1 MEPGPPAETKPA
13 HMTNAL
19 QVECRVVV
27 SADAGAPARP
37 SVLSLPSGP
46 CAVIREPAGGLRL
59 VPEPWLVPADAL
71 RIEPV
76 RQRGHPLRLLAVADA
91 PGALRVNGQAAPR
104 VAVLREN
111 DVVEWGPRVSFVVE
125 FARRPTVGL
134 PPPADVGR
142 VCPVCRVPFSADVLT
157 YGCACG
163 TRLHCEAS
171 EDGLQCAQRRRTCP
185 TCHQPV
191 ALGVIGAALP
201 N

>member
-1 MEPGPPAETKPA
+1 METAPPAESNPA
-13 HMTNAL
+13 RMTIAPH
-19 QVECRVVV
+19 VECRVVV
-27 SADAGAPARP
+27 SAVAGSPAPP
-37 SVLSLPSGP
+37 SVLALPSGP

-59 VPEPWLVPADAL
+59 VPEPWPVPADAL

-76 RQRGHPLRLLAVADA
+76 LQRGHPLRLLAVAAA
-91 PGALRVNGQAAPR
+91 PAVLRVNGQAAPR
-104 VAVLREN
+104 LAVLREN
-111 DVVEWGPRVSFVVE
+111 DVVEWGPGVSFVVE
-125 FARRPTVGL
+125 FVRRPTVGL

-142 VCPVCRVPFSADVLT
+142 ACPVCRVPFSADVLS